1 MRLDPCEVCRLAYAT
16 FVKSAPSTAVAA
28 AETEVVQSAEF
39 GIEAEAATAAVWCC
53 VYYPDLVAEYMVA
66 AADTHSAA
74 PNPAE
79 VVAVALAAAAD
90 QVVADHCYL
99 DT

>member
-1 MRLDPCEVCRLAYAT
+1 M
-16 FVKSAPSTAVAA
+16 AA
-28 AETEVVQSAEF
+28 AETEVARLAEF
-39 GIEAEAATAAVWCC
+39 GIEAEAATAAAVWCC